1 MRRTQELRVEPWD
14 PSAFTN
20 QENEVDPAKEIKKE
34 LLAAVEENQ
43 ERVTLTL
50 REEIPKGRE
59 E

>member
-1 MRRTQELRVEPWD
+1 MRRRRGLRVEPWD
-14 PSAFTN
+14 PSACTD

-34 LLAAVEENQ
+34 LLATVEENQ
-43 ERVTLTL
+43 ARVTLTL